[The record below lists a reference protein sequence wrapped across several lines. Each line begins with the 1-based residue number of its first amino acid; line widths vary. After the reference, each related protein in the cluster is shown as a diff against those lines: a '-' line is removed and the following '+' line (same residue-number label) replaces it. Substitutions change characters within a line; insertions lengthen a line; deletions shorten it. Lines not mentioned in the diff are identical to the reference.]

1 MTVVDPPVAEPPAAP
16 QPVAAKKAGWFKTHF
31 NPKKLINGVAGKAL
45 EAADVVLDS
54 IPIAEVASEI
64 KDVVLIAIKD

>member
-1 MTVVDPPVAEPPAAP
+1 MAIQVPPPPTEPAAVP
-16 QPVAAKKAGWFKTHF
+16 NRRERLMSRI
-31 NPKKLINGVAGKAL
+31 NPKNALNRFAVKAL
-45 EAADVVLDS
+45 ESADVVLGS